1 MAVCRLSLVVGSGGS
16 SLAQVRGL
24 LTAVASFVTDHRLYG
39 ASVVVVHRL
48 SCPVAYGIFL
58 DQGLNPCSLHW
69 QADC

>member
-1 MAVCRLSLVVGSGGS
+1 MAVCKLSLVVGSGGS

-39 ASVVVVHRL
+39 PSAVVVHRL

-58 DQGLNPCSLHW
+58 DQGLNPYSLHW
-69 QADC
+69 KADS